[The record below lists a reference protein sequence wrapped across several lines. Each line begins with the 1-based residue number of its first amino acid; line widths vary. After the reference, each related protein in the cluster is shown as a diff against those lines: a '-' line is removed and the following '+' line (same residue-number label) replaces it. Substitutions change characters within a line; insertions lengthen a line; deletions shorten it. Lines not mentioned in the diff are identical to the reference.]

1 MAAPSL
7 TDGISRAIGVIA
19 VPSIVVLVLVGGTKV
34 VCDAQTAGIVYLG
47 MTGLLL
53 LGIYTSAKYWNTRY
67 TIGFVG
73 FGVLI
78 WFGVPG
84 IMPELIPSL
93 FADLGKLL
101 VLLSLV
107 AVGLMICD
115 KW

>member
-7 TDGISRAIGVIA
+7 TDGISRAIEVIA
-19 VPSIVVLVLVGGTKV
+19 VPALVGGTKV
-34 VCDAQTAGIVYLG
+34 VYDAHTAGIVYLG

-73 FGVLI
+73 CGVLI

-84 IMPELIPSL
+84 IMPDLVPSL

-101 VLLSLV
+101 VLLFPLS
-107 AVGLMICD
+107 VGLMIRD